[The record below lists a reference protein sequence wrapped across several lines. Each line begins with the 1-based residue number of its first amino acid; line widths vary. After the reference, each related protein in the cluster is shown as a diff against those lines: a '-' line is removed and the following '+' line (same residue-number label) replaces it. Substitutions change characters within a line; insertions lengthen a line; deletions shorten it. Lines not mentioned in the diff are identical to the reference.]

1 MEIKVNNQ
9 IKKITSNSLTVQTL
23 LDLEI
28 PNRQNGIALAINNV
42 VVPKSNWNSH
52 YIKEKDEILII
63 SATQGG

>member
-9 IKKITSNSLTVQTL
+9 IKKITSNSLTVQAL

-28 PNRQNGIALAINNV
+28 PNKQNGIALAINNV

-52 YIKEKDEILII
+52 HIKEKDEILII